1 MSGTS
6 EQTNGTNGHT
16 ETMPLGRYLWTRIK
30 HIGISRVF
38 GVPGDFNLTLLDHVY
53 DVDGLEWVGNTNE
66 LNAAYA
72 ADGYSRVKHGAGCLV
87 TTHGVGE
94 LSALNAI
101 AGSMTEQVKVIHV
114 VGQTSRRMQEN
125 KMMIHHSIGFEPD
138 HQMFNKASTAFRVAA
153 AELQSEKGA
162 AEEIDRVLR
171 ECFVKSGPVY
181 IFVPIDLVDL
191 PVSSV
196 ALKTPLDLS
205 PPRDKKAVEAAAEAT
220 LEAIYASQNP
230 AFLVDCL
237 VDRHDSINELKTL
250 LDKVPFPIYSTNMS
264 KGLIDESHP
273 NYVGL
278 SNGIPSRIG
287 VSASIKASDLVI
299 NFGLLPSDTNSGGF
313 TRNIPRDRSIDLN
326 PHTVNIKGDKIFSDT
341 PLKAIIQS
349 IIDKVD
355 KSRLPSVKKLSLPER
370 PLEDDHDA
378 THITQ
383 SWIWHQL
390 ASFLEPHDVVLG
402 ETGTAAFGM
411 PDATYPDST
420 QWHTQTYYGSIGYAT
435 PAAFGA
441 DVALAEMA
449 AASSR
454 PRGRT
459 VLVTGDGSLMLTVQE
474 IGNMVKQKASP
485 VIFLINNAGY
495 TIERVIHGA
504 KQSYNDIVPF
514 DYSKM
519 LPFFNM
525 PDEQAKASFHR
536 AETKKEL
543 EEILKLDR
551 VKKPDGGPQIVE
563 IIMDA
568 MDVPWRLATQIA
580 TRGPEA
586 VKEMKEAGFKV
597 REMEHGAGFWS

>member
-1 MSGTS
+1 MSGKS
-6 EQTNGTNGHT
+6 EQSNGTNGHA
-16 ETMPLGRYLWTRIK
+16 ETVPLGRYLWTRIK
-30 HIGISRVF
+30 QIGISRVF

-162 AEEIDRVLR
+162 PEEIDRVLR

-191 PVSSV
+191 PVPST
-196 ALKTPLDLS
+196 ALQTPLDLS
-205 PPRDKKAVEAAAEAT
+205 PPQDKKAVEAAAEAT
-220 LEAIYASQNP
+220 LEAIYASKNP

-287 VSASIKASDLVI
+287 VSAGIKASDLVI

-349 IIDKVD
+349 IIEKVD
-355 KSRLPSVKKLSLPER
+355 KSRLPSFKKPSLPER
-370 PLEDDHDA
+370 PLEDDQDA

-420 QWHTQTYYGSIGYAT
+420 QWHTQTYYGSIGFAT

-441 DVALAEMA
+441 DVALSEMA

-485 VIFLINNAGY
+485 IIFLINNAGY

-514 DYSKM
+514 DYSRM

-525 PDEQAKASFHR
+525 PAEQAKASFHR

-551 VKKPDGGPQIVE
+551 VKKPKGGPQIVE